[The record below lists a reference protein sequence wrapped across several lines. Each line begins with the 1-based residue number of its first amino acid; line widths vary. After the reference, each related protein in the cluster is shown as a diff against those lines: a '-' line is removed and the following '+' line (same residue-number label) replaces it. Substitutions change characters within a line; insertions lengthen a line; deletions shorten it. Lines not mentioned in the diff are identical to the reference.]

1 MLHLTHIK
9 KCQMKTAQPVPDH
22 LSDGKK
28 LTDCWQPTRTAMW
41 GNWPSPHTCW
51 SWEIT
56 SHSLG
61 ALWPIPI
68 NINKRPAIPSPGLQ
82 STELPAYVLKKNPNK
97 AGCSK
102 QQYCYSPKLEINKM
116 VSNHVTTER
125 WSHHRGRGRRTAS
138 PIGLQPVHLLQ
149 GPLRMRHHLLLL
161 PAQSALPEFH
171 HEETQANLNR
181 ETAYS
186 LLACPFRSIN
196 IMKDEG
202 RLRIRPDSSGV
213 RSGTTK
219 HNVQS

>member
-41 GNWPSPHTCW
+41 GNGPSPHTCW

-82 STELPAYVLKKNPNK
+82 STELPAYVLQKTRTRLDVQSSSTATAPNWK
-97 AGCSK
+97 STK
-102 QQYCYSPKLEINKM
+102 
-116 VSNHVTTER
+116 
-125 WSHHRGRGRRTAS
+125 WSAIT
-138 PIGLQPVHLLQ
+138 
-149 GPLRMRHHLLLL
+149 LLLNDG
-161 PAQSALPEFH
+161 AIT
-171 HEETQANLNR
+171 EEEAAVQLHPLVC
-181 ETAYS
+181 S
-186 LLACPFRSIN
+186 LSTSC
-196 IMKDEG
+196 KG
-202 RLRIRPDSSGV
+202 
-213 RSGTTK
+213 
-219 HNVQS
+219 H